1 MSFGRGLNQKAK
13 IIAINRSNETLNM
26 NSDIY
31 WKPTLK
37 VHSDSASFLTALSK
51 SEKVTSREF
60 NLEFN
65 TQLRKAELEEKQKLT

>member
-1 MSFGRGLNQKAK
+1 MSFGRGLNQNAK
-13 IIAINRSNETLNM
+13 IIAVNRSNDTLTM

-37 VHSDSASFLTALSK
+37 VHSDCASFLTDLSK

-65 TQLRKAELEEKQKLT
+65 SMLRKAELEEKQKLA